1 MMKTTVKFT
10 YLLILAMI
18 AGSCSKKDDTPP
30 FNLVALQG
38 KWYRIGGNN
47 PDANGMEVTVN
58 QDQGVITN
66 QANTS
71 LPLNGIKWKDIT
83 ATGENS
89 YEHGELGS
97 DGKYYNG
104 FMELGVDDTLRIW
117 VNHIG
122 AGNEQKWV
130 RDFIAP
136 IAELHECEPYEPEA
150 FSEGKDDIW
159 LEPGEEDH
167 FPALLPASTDPAGGY
182 YIVTLETDPSQLIQ
196 PWIELKVSGDDVA
209 IINGTQAGSSDTPFS
224 RKVAFSAHPGIT
236 YDVMT
241 RPYDGTTPSFPVD
254 YKIKWE
260 YHGIMDCYEPNNN
273 FDQAKFIPKNE
284 AIEAF
289 ANKNNEGY
297 GVQEEEEDYF
307 KIVLFQ
313 PAKLKI
319 ALLQS
324 PSDDF
329 INLNIYRD
337 GGAEIITD
345 LTPVA
350 GNPTNRENGSL
361 YQKISRNTLDSGIY
375 YVRATTFMNGG
386 KKADLNNGDP
396 LPDSWTTP
404 YRFIVTAEE

>member
-1 MMKTTVKFT
+1 MKTTIKFT
-10 YLLILAMI
+10 YLLILVII

-30 FNLVALQG
+30 FNLDALQG

-47 PDANGMEVTVN
+47 PGANGMEITVTH
-58 QDQGVITN
+58 DQGVITN

-71 LPLNGIKWKDIT
+71 LPLNGTKWKDIT
-83 ATGENS
+83 ATRENS

-97 DGKYYNG
+97 DGNYYNG

-130 RDFIAP
+130 RNFIAP
-136 IAELHECEPYEPEA
+136 IAELNECEPYEPETFTMA
-150 FSEGKDDIW
+150 KKEDW
-159 LEPGEEDH
+159 LEAGEEDH

-182 YIVTLETDPSQLIQ
+182 YVVTLEGDPLRLVK
-196 PWIELKVSGDDVA
+196 PWLEIKASGEDHV
-209 IINGTQAGSSDTPFS
+209 IINGTSAGSDAPFT
-224 RKVAFSAHPGIT
+224 RKVAFSAHPGIS
-236 YDVMT
+236 YDVMA
-241 RPYDGTTPSFPVD
+241 RAYVD
-254 YKIKWE
+254 DINASLPANYEIKWE

-313 PAKLKI
+313 PAKLK
-319 ALLQS
+319 AELLQS

-329 INLNIYRD
+329 INLNFYRD
-337 GGAEIITD
+337 GGAEITTD

-361 YQKISRNTLDSGIY
+361 YQKISRNTLDAGIY